1 MDRTQLAER
10 LGSLHQAACEG
21 DWSQVE
27 DGLRGLDEAKTAAF
41 AEGIRKMAR
50 DLYSE
55 MRALQLDS
63 RLATAAAEIP
73 DACSRLDAV
82 IELTEKAATTT
93 LDLVENS
100 REHVIQLQNL
110 SQSEALP
117 PQAAEQVAQHSAGL
131 RKNMSSLYEAQ
142 SYQDLSG
149 QIIRRV
155 TGMVGNLE
163 TALREMLE
171 LAGIQPA
178 SVVTPEEGDLL
189 GPTAGRTDNL
199 AAASQDDADALLADL
214 GI

>member
-10 LGSLHQAACEG
+10 LGALHDAARDG
-21 DWSQVE
+21 DWSGVE
-27 DGLRGLDEAKTAAF
+27 NGLRDLDEAKTAAF

-82 IELTEKAATTT
+82 MELTEKATTRT
-93 LDLVENS
+93 LDLVEDS
-100 REHVIQLQNL
+100 RDHVIQLQAL
-110 SQSEALP
+110 AQQLP
-117 PQAAEQVAQHSAGL
+117 PESAKLLEQHTASL

-155 TGMVGNLE
+155 TTMVGNLDG
-163 TALREMLE
+163 TLREMLA
-171 LAGIQPA
+171 LAGVKP
-178 SVVTPEEGDLL
+178 VTLIKPEDGELL
-189 GPTAGRTDNL
+189 GPAAGRTDEK

>member
-1 MDRTQLAER
+1 MDRAQLAEQ
-10 LGSLHQAACEG
+10 LGALHEAALEG
-21 DWSQVE
+21 DWSEVE
-27 DGLRGLDEAKTAAF
+27 SGLRDLDEAKTAAF
-41 AEGIRKMAR
+41 AKGIRKMAR

-63 RLATAAAEIP
+63 RLASAAADIP

-82 IELTEKAATTT
+82 IELTEQAATKT
-93 LDLVENS
+93 LDLVEDS
-100 REHVIQLQNL
+100 REHVIQLQ
-110 SQSEALP
+110 AL
-117 PQAAEQVAQHSAGL
+117 AEQLPAASAQQLQQHTDSL

-155 TGMVGNLE
+155 TGMVGNLDS
-163 TALREMLE
+163 TLRELLA
-171 LAGIQPA
+171 LAGVKPA
-178 SVVTPEEGDLL
+178 QTPRSADDELL
-189 GPTAGRTDNL
+189 GPAAGRTDGK